1 MAKSIP
7 AAGGSGERRKA
18 PTPGIED
25 AYTLKV
31 AEEPDYRANL
41 GIYNGPL
48 DLLLYLIREREL
60 DIHDIPIAEITDQFL
75 AHLEVV
81 KRIDVDRAGDF
92 LLMAATLM
100 LIKSRLLLPEPVEE
114 DEHDEELDPRTDL
127 VRQLLEYKQFK
138 DASYGLAE
146 AERLRDLRFESGLEG
161 PRDTGPDAGKLL
173 RDIGVGDLLLAFE
186 RMMRETLAE
195 VDHQV
200 FREELPLRAV
210 EERIAEQLASGPALF
225 RDLFGERK
233 DRLYIVSVF
242 LCLLEML
249 KRRRIEIERG
259 RDIVDLRIKLRP
271 LEAEGAGGAP
281 VAPEQ
286 EAEGPEAAA
295 APAEVLVARAGPAAV
310 LPDEPEDVDDVPQGE
325 RL

>member
-1 MAKSIP
+1 MP
-7 AAGGSGERRKA
+7 GPRG
-18 PTPGIED
+18 PPGIEP
-25 AYTLKV
+25 AYTLEV
-31 AEEPDYRANL
+31 AEDADYRASL

-100 LIKSRLLLPEPVEE
+100 LIKSRMLLPEPVED

-146 AERLRDLRFESGLEG
+146 AERLRDLRFEGGLDG
-161 PRDTGPDAGKLL
+161 PVDAGPDAGKLL
-173 RDIGVGDLLLAFE
+173 ADIGVGDLLLAFE

-210 EERIAEQLASGPALF
+210 EERIAEQLASGPLLF
-225 RDLFGERK
+225 RDLFGERR

-259 RDIVDLRIKLRP
+259 RDIVDLRIKLGP
-271 LEAEGAGGAP
+271 AEAEGAGGAP
-281 VAPEQ
+281 APKEPS
-286 EAEGPEAAA
+286 AEGPGAAVPPDEALAARA
-295 APAEVLVARAGPAAV
+295 APAAI
-310 LPDEPEDVDDVPQGE
+310 LPDEPGDLDVPQVGGE

>member
-1 MAKSIP
+1 MSIP
-7 AAGGSGERRKA
+7 AEGVSGERGPRG
-18 PTPGIED
+18 PPGIEP

-31 AEEPDYRANL
+31 AEDTDYRANL

-100 LIKSRLLLPEPVEE
+100 LIKSRLLLPEPVDE

-138 DASYGLAE
+138 DASYGLAD
-146 AERLRDLRFESGLEG
+146 AERLRDLRFEGGLEG

-173 RDIGVGDLLLAFE
+173 ADVGVGDLLLAFE

-200 FREELPLRAV
+200 FREELPLRVV
-210 EERIAEQLASGPALF
+210 EERIAEQLAAGPVLF
-225 RDLFGERK
+225 RDLFGERR
-233 DRLYIVSVF
+233 DRLYIVTVF

-259 RDIVDLRIKLRP
+259 RDIVELRIKLRS

-281 VAPEQ
+281 
-286 EAEGPEAAA
+286 GPEGRGASGLLASAPPDEALAARA
-295 APAEVLVARAGPAAV
+295 APAAI
-310 LPDEPEDVDDVPQGE
+310 LPDAPDGIDEPHVEGE

>member
-1 MAKSIP
+1 MVQ
-7 AAGGSGERRKA
+7 
-18 PTPGIED
+18 D
-25 AYTLKV
+25 A
-31 AEEPDYRANL
+31 DYRVGL

-60 DIHDIPIAEITDQFL
+60 DIHDIPIAEITEQFL

-81 KRIDVDRAGDF
+81 QRIDVDRAGDF

-100 LIKSRLLLPEPVEE
+100 LIKSRMLLPEPVED

-138 DASYGLAE
+138 DASYGLAD
-146 AERLRDLRFESGLEG
+146 AERLRALRFEGGLEG
-161 PRDTGPDAGKLL
+161 PLDTGPDAGKLL
-173 RDIGVGDLLLAFE
+173 ADIGVEDLLLAFE

-195 VDHQV
+195 VDHQI
-200 FREELPLRAV
+200 FREDLPLRVV
-210 EERIAEQLASGPALF
+210 EERIAEQLAAAEGPVPF
-225 RDLFGERK
+225 RDLFAERR

-259 RDIVDLRIKLRP
+259 RDIVELRIRL
-271 LEAEGAGGAP
+271 
-281 VAPEQ
+281 
-286 EAEGPEAAA
+286 
-295 APAEVLVARAGPAAV
+295 APAEPAEPEGIVPEPDA
-310 LPDEPEDVDDVPQGE
+310 DEPAPIHGDPV
-325 RL
+325 

>member
-1 MAKSIP
+1 MVQ
-7 AAGGSGERRKA
+7 
-18 PTPGIED
+18 D
-25 AYTLKV
+25 ADYKV
-31 AEEPDYRANL
+31 GL

-60 DIHDIPIAEITDQFL
+60 DIHDIPIAEITEQFL

-81 KRIDVDRAGDF
+81 QRIDVDRAGDF

-100 LIKSRLLLPEPVEE
+100 LIKSRMLLPEPVED

-138 DASYGLAE
+138 DASYGLAD
-146 AERLRDLRFESGLEG
+146 AERIRALRFEGGLEG
-161 PRDTGPDAGKLL
+161 PPDTGPDAGKLL
-173 RDIGVGDLLLAFE
+173 ADIGVEDLLLAFE

-200 FREELPLRAV
+200 FREELPLRVV
-210 EERIAEQLASGPALF
+210 EERIAEQLAAADGAVLF
-225 RDLFGERK
+225 RDLFGERR

-259 RDIVDLRIKLRP
+259 RDIVDLRIRLRP
-271 LEAEGAGGAP
+271 PEPAGPEPEPEATEPPGPEEVLLERASVGP
-281 VAPEQ
+281 VGPGP
-286 EAEGPEAAA
+286 GPEAE
-295 APAEVLVARAGPAAV
+295 PTG
-310 LPDEPEDVDDVPQGE
+310 PEDEAEEPRPIRGE
-325 RL
+325 SV

>member
-1 MAKSIP
+1 VVQ
-7 AAGGSGERRKA
+7 
-18 PTPGIED
+18 D
-25 AYTLKV
+25 A
-31 AEEPDYRANL
+31 DYRVGL

-60 DIHDIPIAEITDQFL
+60 DIHDIPIAEITEQFL

-81 KRIDVDRAGDF
+81 QRIDVDRAGDF

-100 LIKSRLLLPEPVEE
+100 LIKSRMLLPEPFED

-138 DASYGLAE
+138 DASYGLAD
-146 AERLRDLRFESGLEG
+146 AERLRALRFEGGLEG
-161 PRDTGPDAGKLL
+161 PPDTGPDAGKLL
-173 RDIGVGDLLLAFE
+173 ADIGVEDLLLAFE

-200 FREELPLRAV
+200 FREELPLRVV
-210 EERIAEQLASGPALF
+210 EERIAEQLAAAAGTVLF
-225 RDLFGERK
+225 RDLFGERR

-259 RDIVDLRIKLRP
+259 RDIVDLKIRLRP
-271 LEAEGAGGAP
+271 PEPAGPEGSE
-281 VAPEQ
+281 PE
-286 EAEGPEAAA
+286 PEAAEPDPEA
-295 APAEVLVARAGPAAV
+295 VPADPQDDAEEPSPLRGEPA
-310 LPDEPEDVDDVPQGE
+310 
-325 RL
+325 